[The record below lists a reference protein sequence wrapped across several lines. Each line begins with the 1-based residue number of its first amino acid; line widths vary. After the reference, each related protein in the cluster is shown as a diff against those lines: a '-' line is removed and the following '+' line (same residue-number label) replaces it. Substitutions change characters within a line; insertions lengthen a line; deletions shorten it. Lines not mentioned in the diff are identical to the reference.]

1 MYTPAVLFISYVKMP
16 WYLIR
21 SFNLQKIE
29 KEILNMEGA
38 YCFPKINTPEIY
50 LDKVILIGF
59 VNSLFYEPY
68 FFVYYKD
75 RPRQKI
81 FVSKKD
87 ITKKLKQEADQKNI
101 INQEELKRWKI
112 SILKECRLWL
122 YQNLKRKRQIR
133 KESFKKE

>member
-1 MYTPAVLFISYVKMP
+1 
-16 WYLIR
+16 
-21 SFNLQKIE
+21 
-29 KEILNMEGA
+29 MEGA
-38 YCFPKINTPEIY
+38 YCFGKINTPEVY

-87 ITKKLKQEADQKNI
+87 IDKKLQQEAHEKHI
-101 INQEELKRWKI
+101 ISPEELKTWKI

-122 YQNLKRKRQIR
+122 YQNLKQKRQIR
-133 KESFKKE
+133 KKSSKKE